1 MISVN
6 PRESEILGE
15 KSVAALACV
24 PVGVDIVNVFRAPDA
39 LPGIAG
45 EAVAI
50 GAKTCGV
57 SSRLTVLGVQMP
69 MHADAVGVPDPETPV
84 GARGVGEPPVG
95 ARGVG
100 EPPVGAAY
108 GAVMNAI
115 ASAVGVDAFRRA
127 PVTADV
133 VLMTLEHGKRMHE
146 PLQAHW

>member
-95 ARGVG
+95 A
-100 EPPVGAAY
+100 AY